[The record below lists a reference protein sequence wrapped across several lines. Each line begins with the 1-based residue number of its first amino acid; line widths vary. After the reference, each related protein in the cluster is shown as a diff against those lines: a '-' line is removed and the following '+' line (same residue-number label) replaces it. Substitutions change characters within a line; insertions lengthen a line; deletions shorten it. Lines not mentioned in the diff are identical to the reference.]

1 MENNTDIEHQ
11 NESITNNNIV
21 ANIVANADSND
32 KKSTDNIIEIVK
44 KLNFDLEIK
53 PFKDIYDLLEKSIY
67 EDPPITLKE
76 GYLIK

>member
-44 KLNFDLEIK
+44 IK
-53 PFKDIYDLLEKSIY
+53 
-67 EDPPITLKE
+67 
-76 GYLIK
+76 

>member
-32 KKSTDNIIEIVK
+32 KKSTDNIRCISRLFHLK
-44 KLNFDLEIK
+44 CQ
-53 PFKDIYDLLEKSIY
+53 KSS
-67 EDPPITLKE
+67 TH
-76 GYLIK
+76 YLPTIC